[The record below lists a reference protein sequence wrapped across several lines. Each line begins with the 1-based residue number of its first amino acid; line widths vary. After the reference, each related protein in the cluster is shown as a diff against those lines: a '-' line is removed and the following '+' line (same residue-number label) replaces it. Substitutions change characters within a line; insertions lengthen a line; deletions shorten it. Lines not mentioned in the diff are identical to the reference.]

1 MTKIKICGIT
11 NIEDLHLAISHG
23 ADAVGF
29 IFVENTPRYVTI
41 NKVKEMVKEC
51 PPFINK
57 VGVFLNHSQSFINDA
72 ISECNLDVLQLH
84 GQEEPDFCNKQA
96 QTTVKTISVKKD
108 EDLQN

>member
-11 NIEDLHLAISHG
+11 TIEDLHLAISHG

-41 NKVKEMVKEC
+41 NKVKKMVKEC

-57 VGVFLNHSQSFINDA
+57 VGVFLNHDQSFINNA
-72 ISECNLDVLQLH
+72 ITQCN
-84 GQEEPDFCNKQA
+84 
-96 QTTVKTISVKKD
+96 
-108 EDLQN
+108 